1 MLYNSIFQYITAI
14 ACGVNLIG
22 NSHKDILF
30 YMLCNK
36 ISIICIILFVTT
48 TSQNVIITFSICL
61 GQSDVCVLPMLCQL
75 SYVVRSIRICDILK
89 MSLVLS
95 ISM

>member
-1 MLYNSIFQYITAI
+1 MSCNSIFQYITAI

-36 ISIICIILFVTT
+36 ISICIILFVTT
-48 TSQNVIITFSICL
+48 ISQNVIMTFSICL
-61 GQSDVCVLPMLCQL
+61 GQNDVCVLPMLCQL